1 MLLSAVS
8 NLSFLFQRSHLLGST
23 CSQILLQAALC
34 HTASST
40 DLTYGPLYQLL
51 LSPLLL
57 SAFLVNSNPLD
68 NTPNNSISQFPGL
81 LKTSFIFVKKK
92 QKEEDDDD
100 DAVRRDLL
108 HLHLHA
114 SRSKLYFIYAHKFWE
129 VFLL

>member
-57 SAFLVNSNPLD
+57 SAFLVNSNPLG
-68 NTPNNSISQFPGL
+68 NTSNTFISQFSGL
-81 LKTSFIFVKKK
+81 LKTSFIFIKKK
-92 QKEEDDDD
+92 KKEEDDY

-114 SRSKLYFIYAHKFWE
+114 SRSKLYFIYTHKFWE

>member
-57 SAFLVNSNPLD
+57 SAFLVNSNPLG
-68 NTPNNSISQFPGL
+68 NTSNNFISQLSGL
-81 LKTSFIFVKKK
+81 LKTSFIFIKKK
-92 QKEEDDDD
+92 KKEEDDD

-114 SRSKLYFIYAHKFWE
+114 SRSKLYFIYTHKFWE